1 MRPCA
6 HSPSPR
12 RTGGRS
18 SRRFEVR
25 LHLWLHLVL
34 SALLLAGPAAAQ
46 APGDLEA
53 FWAEMSRTVAE
64 GDLDGYAALY
74 HPDAV
79 LVSLG
84 SMNSVAIAQALEGWE
99 PGFVDTREGR
109 AGARVDFRFTRRL
122 HDATTAHETGMFRYV
137 FHPAGGSPSEAT
149 VHFEALLVRMD
160 GDWRMMM
167 EFQKEPATEAEWR
180 AAGGG
185 APDA

>member
-6 HSPSPR
+6 HSPWPR

-18 SRRFEVR
+18 SRRFEVKLR
-25 LHLWLHLVL
+25 LWHLVL
-34 SALLLAGPAAAQ
+34 SALLLAGPSAAQ
-46 APGDLEA
+46 APGDLDA

-84 SMNSVAIAQALEGWE
+84 SMNSVPIAQALEGWE

-122 HDATTAHETGMFRYV
+122 NDATTAHETGMFRYV
-137 FHPAGGSPSEAT
+137 FHPADGAPSEAT

-167 EFQKEPATEAEWR
+167 EFQKEPATEGEWR